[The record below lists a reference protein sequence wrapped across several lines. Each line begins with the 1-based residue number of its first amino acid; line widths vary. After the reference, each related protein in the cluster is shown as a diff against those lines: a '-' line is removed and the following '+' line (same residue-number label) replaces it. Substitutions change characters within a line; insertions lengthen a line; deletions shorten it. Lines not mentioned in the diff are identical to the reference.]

1 MKIVKA
7 FVLAAT
13 ASLAAC
19 GGNATPPPVAPAP
32 MGNALAAEFNGA
44 PTWVR
49 QSCRAYWGDQGKG
62 KICAVG
68 SAGGSRNVALLR
80 SGATGRGRTEIARM
94 LQTKVTA
101 LLKDY
106 QRTVT
111 GGENFGKAASDE
123 QLIQDTSKQLTD
135 TSLSGTE
142 AVDSWISESGTMY
155 VLVSLNTETFANALN
170 QMKQLDKKVQD
181 YVVNNANKAFD
192 DLQGELDKAR
202 Q

>member
-1 MKIVKA
+1 MKITNA
-7 FVLAAT
+7 LVLAVAT
-13 ASLAAC
+13 SLAAC
-19 GGNATPPPVAPAP
+19 GGNAPAPATP
-32 MGNALAAEFNGA
+32 ATIGNSLAAEFNGA
-44 PTWVR
+44 PAWVR

-68 SAGGSRNVALLR
+68 SMGGSRNVALLR
-80 SGATGRGRTEIARM
+80 SGATGRGRTELARS
-94 LQTKVTA
+94 LQTKVAA

-111 GGENFGKAASDE
+111 GGENFGKAAADE
-123 QLIQDTSKQLTD
+123 QMVQDTSKQLTD

-155 VLVSLNTETFANALN
+155 VLVSLNTETFASAMN